1 MGSEKIK
8 AIMFWVFVIT
18 ISILM
23 NSCSARKVETNKE
36 VLKTN
41 SDITKSSD
49 IKKQEDLKI
58 SEDKSTNTEI
68 TTKTVDNNQAIVEET
83 VYEPKDSSKPAS
95 IIDSNGKK
103 IILDNAKMTTKKST
117 QKNDTK
123 KDEVSKIISNKD
135 TKIDSKKNEELKSNE
150 NSKVDS
156 QSEKKVKKT
165 EKESWSV
172 FNLLW
177 LLIPI
182 GLAFLLY
189 WAWKRYRSLIS
200 I

>member
-1 MGSEKIK
+1 MKKLLLIFLVLSL
-8 AIMFWVFVIT
+8 A
-18 ISILM
+18 
-23 NSCSARKVETNKE
+23 SCGTRKTETNKE
-36 VLKTN
+36 VLKTD

-58 SEDKSTNTEI
+58 SEGESTNTEI
-68 TTKTVDNNQAIVEET
+68 TTKTVDNNQTTVEET

-150 NSKVDS
+150 NSKVSS

-182 GLAFLLY
+182 GVIVIVY
-189 WAWKRYRSLIS
+189 RYYKKYRGIVP

>member
-1 MGSEKIK
+1 MKNLLKILF
-8 AIMFWVFVIT
+8 IFYVLSL
-18 ISILM
+18 IS
-23 NSCSARKVETNKE
+23 CGARKTETNKE
-36 VLKTN
+36 VLKTD

-58 SEDKSTNTEI
+58 SEGESTNTEI
-68 TTKTVDNNQAIVEET
+68 TTKTVDNNQTTVEET

-123 KDEVSKIISNKD
+123 KDEISKIISNKD

-150 NSKVDS
+150 NSKVSS
-156 QSEKKVKKT
+156 QSEKKGKKT

-182 GLAFLLY
+182 GLIFLLY
-189 WAWKRYRSLIS
+189 WAWKRYRSVILI
-200 I
+200 